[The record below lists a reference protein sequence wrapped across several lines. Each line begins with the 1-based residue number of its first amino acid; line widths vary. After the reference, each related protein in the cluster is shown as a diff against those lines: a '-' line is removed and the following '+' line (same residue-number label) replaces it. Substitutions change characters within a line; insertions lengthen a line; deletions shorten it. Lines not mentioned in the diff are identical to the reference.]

1 GVGAQP
7 FTPTQLDSS
16 EVIRPAPQHADTVV
30 TRAPANPPV
39 LVPPDTVVQK
49 PVPPFVPAQPETP
62 LDRSSWILW
71 TPRVSRLAIPR
82 FLAGDAP
89 FSPGEG
95 WQLKYP
101 LDART
106 VQLSVDP
113 ERGVVSASLTAADVP
128 LGEAREV
135 PLDAYARELTGLS
148 LRREWVTQSMAR
160 INHVPAEAEAQGKK
174 GPLEFTLPVQ
184 MPKLATSILGRGAP
198 SLNVSGSER
207 ISVSGTSQWDNSTSS
222 NGVKRSLFPQLDMR
236 QDLNIAL
243 NGSLGDKVHVDVAQ
257 NSANTLPLAKPIGPR
272 SQGYDDEILKQLD
285 LGNTNLELP
294 GTQYVSYSG
303 RNEGLFGVKAAAKIG

>member
-1 GVGAQP
+1 V
-7 FTPTQLDSS
+7 
-16 EVIRPAPQHADTVV
+16 VRPAPQHADTVV
-30 TRAPANPPV
+30 TRAPANPP
-39 LVPPDTVVQK
+39 LLMVPPDTTLQK
-49 PVPPFVPAQPETP
+49 PTPPFVPAQPEAP

-89 FSPGEG
+89 FAPMEG

-113 ERGVVSASLTAADVP
+113 ERGVVRTSLSAADVP

-135 PLDAYARELTGLS
+135 PLDAYARELTGQS

-184 MPKLATSILGRGAP
+184 MPLQAVLHLPQLASSSARFTHLPPQQVLLAPAQTLPQAPQLAVDELVLVSQPFAALPSQLRKPALHAP
-198 SLNVSGSER
+198 SWQVPAEHA
-207 ISVSGTSQWDNSTSS
+207 
-222 NGVKRSLFPQLDMR
+222 
-236 QDLNIAL
+236 AL
-243 NGSLGDKVHVDVAQ
+243 A
-257 NSANTLPLAKPIGPR
+257 LAKAQTR
-272 SQGYDDEILKQLD
+272 LRLLKA
-285 LGNTNLELP
+285 
-294 GTQYVSYSG
+294 G
-303 RNEGLFGVKAAAKIG
+303 R